1 MSGTPNGGPEPKN
14 GSPMAALFELA
25 KGGNQYVQLGTV
37 LVVLLSGAGNFLTTY
52 QSGRETQRMS
62 REDRE
67 DVLKAISEIHDV
79 HKVLDA
85 TIERQKDIQRT
96 TNTILDKVSQQK
108 TINQ

>member
-1 MSGTPNGGPEPKN
+1 
-14 GSPMAALFELA
+14 MAALFELA
-25 KGGNQYVQLGTV
+25 KGGNQWVQLGTI
-37 LVVLLSGAGNFLTTY
+37 LVVILSGGGNFLTTW

-79 HKVLDA
+79 HKILDT

-96 TNTILDKVSQQK
+96 TNQILDRVSSTK
-108 TINQ
+108 